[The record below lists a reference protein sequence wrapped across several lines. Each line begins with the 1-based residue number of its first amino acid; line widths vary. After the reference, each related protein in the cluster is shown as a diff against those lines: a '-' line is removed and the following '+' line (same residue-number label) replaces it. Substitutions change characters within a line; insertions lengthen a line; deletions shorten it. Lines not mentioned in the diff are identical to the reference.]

1 MRSKNTD
8 LMNQIKEFAENYY
21 LEFSK
26 SPSTSQIAN
35 AVGVARGTAYR
46 YLVDMAERGMIDYD
60 GEEIK
65 TNVTRKYTD
74 PGTNAVIL
82 DGSVSCGVGLSEEE
96 RVLEYV
102 KLPKTVFGN
111 GELFLLKAN
120 GDSMV
125 DAGIDDGD
133 WIVIKRQNFADEGDI
148 IVALF
153 EGMNNLKYFFR
164 DTQKGCAILRSAND
178 IKNYA
183 DIEVYDLQIQGVAQ
197 NVIKAL

>member
-8 LMNQIKEFAENYY
+8 LMYQIKEFAENYY
-21 LEFSK
+21 LEYLK
-26 SPSTSQIAN
+26 SPSTSEIAN

-60 GEEIK
+60 GSQIK
-65 TNVTRKYTD
+65 TDVTRKYTD
-74 PGTNAVIL
+74 MGTNAVIL
-82 DGSVSCGVGLSEEE
+82 DCSVSCGIGLPEEE

-102 KLPKTVFGN
+102 KLPRTIFGD

-125 DAGIDDGD
+125 DAGIEDGD
-133 WIVIKRQNFADEGDI
+133 WVVVRKQNDAEEGDI
-148 IVALF
+148 VVALF
-153 EGMNNLKYFFR
+153 EGLNNLKYLYR
-164 DTQKGCAILRSAND
+164 NEKKNCAILRSAN
-178 IKNYA
+178 KSKRYK

-197 NVIKAL
+197 NVIKGL

>member
-1 MRSKNTD
+1 
-8 LMNQIKEFAENYY
+8 
-21 LEFSK
+21 
-26 SPSTSQIAN
+26 
-35 AVGVARGTAYR
+35 
-46 YLVDMAERGMIDYD
+46 MIPLYFQFV
-60 GEEIK
+60 
-65 TNVTRKYTD
+65 NVQRRRREC
-74 PGTNAVIL
+74 
-82 DGSVSCGVGLSEEE
+82 SVSSDEGVQFTTAE
-96 RVLEYV
+96 
-102 KLPKTVFGN
+102 VFN
-111 GELFLLKAN
+111 LAAVFILLKAN

-178 IKNYA
+178 AKNYA
-183 DIEVYDLQIQGVAQ
+183 DIEVYDLRIQGVAQ